1 MRALLDETLRDV
13 KDPVQ
18 GALTAML
25 KAATMV
31 YSDPA
36 HPENLMCYLPNKKQ
50 DSALVHVQAVLS

>member
-1 MRALLDETLRDV
+1 MNTA
-13 KDPVQ
+13 
-18 GALTAML
+18 GALWRA
-25 KAATMV
+25 AATMV